1 MILLLGTRNQGK
13 IKELKELLSDVE
25 GLELLSFFDVQFSEV
40 KEDKNTFYENAIL
53 KARTISEETGLCV
66 LADDAGLEVNSL
78 NGEPGV
84 RSARYSGYPV
94 DFTRNNEL
102 LLQRMRGISDRQARF
117 TIVIA
122 IHLTDGREYTEKGN
136 LLGQITQRPI
146 GEGGFG
152 YDPLFVPVGYKRTLA
167 QLGLQEKNT
176 ISHRQQAISKIK
188 VTLAR
193 IVGQEPC

>member
-66 LADDAGLEVNSL
+66 LADDAGLEVNAL

>member
-122 IHLTDGREYTEKGN
+122 IHLTDGREYSEKGN

>member
-136 LLGQITQRPI
+136 LLGKITQRPI